1 MNFEISFGGKIFNF
15 ISLYRS
21 PSQSSET
28 FEDFADNLELNL
40 DKIANKSPYLLVV
53 LGDFSVKSSK
63 WYKHDNKTYEGSKI
77 DTTTPQQ
84 LIKEPTHILIN
95 SSSCIDL
102 LFTFQT
108 SLVMES
114 GVHFSLHQNFH
125 HQIIYAKIKVFYPPP
140 YEREIWH

>member
-53 LGDFSVKSSK
+53 LGDFSVKSSN

-77 DTTTPQQ
+77 DTITPQQ
-84 LIKEPTHILIN
+84 LIKEPTNILTN

-108 SLVMES
+108 NLVMES
-114 GVHFSLHQNFH
+114 GVHFSLYQNCH

-140 YEREIWH
+140 YEREI